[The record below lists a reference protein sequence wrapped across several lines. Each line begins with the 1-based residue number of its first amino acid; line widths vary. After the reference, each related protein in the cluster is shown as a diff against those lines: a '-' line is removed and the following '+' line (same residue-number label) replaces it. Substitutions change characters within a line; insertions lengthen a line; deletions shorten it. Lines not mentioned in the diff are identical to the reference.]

1 MKIQEFLEGLPE
13 RLRAGAGVDRVF
25 GAPLQAGEKTII
37 PVARVRYGFGG
48 GAGPSASPA
57 ESSPTANDGGGG
69 GAGVVTV
76 PVGVFEVT
84 AEETKFIPTG
94 DKKKFALAI
103 FGSLLLGLWL
113 GRRR

>member
-1 MKIQEFLEGLPE
+1 MKIEEFLQSLPE

-25 GAPLQAGEKTII
+25 GEPIQAGEKTII

-48 GAGPSASPA
+48 GMGTSGKALPSNDDSA
-57 ESSPTANDGGGG
+57 DGGGG
-69 GAGVVTV
+69 GAGVITA

-84 AEETKFIPTG
+84 PEETKFIPTG

-103 FGSLLLGLWL
+103 LGGLLLGLWL